1 MLKYVLVILLGIW
14 LRRFGLA
21 LGLFGSIIPKKGFE
35 FDETAF
41 WRFKD
46 SGIHLKTSLRKAIFL
61 T

>member
-35 FDETAF
+35 FDEPVL
-41 WRFKD
+41 RRRKD